1 MTIRAKLYAAIVLT
15 ILGPLATTVVALQG
29 MAELGDRFDEVHQR
43 AEQEAIARELKF
55 LVTDV
60 NGWQTAYGYA
70 NGGPFRARFVRF
82 GRRPG
87 AGAGAGERIR
97 SPASASGS
105 CLIGSS
111 ASSRASWSSTPSP
124 GESSRRTDP
133 RQTERILLGPE
144 LRRFEA
150 MAATAEE
157 LAVYQAEQATATDAA
172 FDDARD
178 DARRRL
184 IAVALGAGVVILLL
198 LVTANDIAR
207 MALEGERS
215 ARRRRRSAEKTGLQ
229 TTRRRDPRRPA
240 HAAACCS
247 ARRSPPASS
256 RSLLRIPEILI
267 LVAFGALL
275 GPSALD
281 VVDVPLDSLG
291 RSSCSRSASR

>member
-29 MAELGDRFDEVHQR
+29 MADLGDRFDEVHQR
-43 AEQEAIARELKF
+43 AEQEANARELKF

-70 NGGPFRARFVRF
+70 GGEFRGRFL
-82 GRRPG
+82 
-87 AGAGAGERIR
+87 
-97 SPASASGS
+97 ASAAELRDQLELADETFTGDRERT
-105 CLIGSS
+105 LLATLDRQF
-111 ASSRASWSSTPSP
+111 ASFMELDAAAWGALQAGDP
-124 GESSRRTDP
+124 ERTK
-133 RQTERILLGPE
+133 QILLGPE

-157 LAVYQAEQATATDAA
+157 LARYQAQQATTTDAA

-184 IAVALGAGVVILLL
+184 IAVALGAGIVILLL

-215 ARRRRRSAEKTGLQ
+215 RRGGRADGEE
-229 TTRRRDPRRPA
+229 
-240 HAAACCS
+240 AAAS
-247 ARRSPPASS
+247 EDEPA
-256 RSLLRIPEILI
+256 
-267 LVAFGALL
+267 
-275 GPSALD
+275 
-281 VVDVPLDSLG
+281 
-291 RSSCSRSASR
+291 